1 MVCALPVVCATI
13 VGVTTALLYLV
24 VMALVA
30 AVVFLLASLL
40 FGRGE
45 EMAPLPPG
53 ASPTRLPADRVTPED
68 VRALRFQ
75 LVLRGYKM
83 SEVDWALGR
92 LAGEVERLR
101 ERVAELEELVPEGAL
116 RDRDAAESAEI
127 GPGVARPEKR
137 VAEPGVAGT
146 AVPESGAAE
155 AGTVEPRAAEPTP
168 ESAAA
173 GTEPGGSGQAGAT
186 PGATTDPAEPAREPQ
201 RDPA

>member
-1 MVCALPVVCATI
+1 MVCATI

-92 LAGEVERLR
+92 LAGEVELLR
-101 ERVAELEELVPEGAL
+101 ERVAELEGLVPEGAL
-116 RDRDAAESAEI
+116 RERDAVESAEI

-137 VAEPGVAGT
+137 VAQP
-146 AVPESGAAE
+146 GAAE
-155 AGTVEPRAAEPTP
+155 AGGAGAGTAESGTAAPGTTAP
-168 ESAAA
+168 ES
-173 GTEPGGSGQAGAT
+173 TT
-186 PGATTDPAEPAREPQ
+186 PGSTDPAESAREPQ